1 MNMKRLRIIPVVA
14 VLAVLG
20 CAPQT
25 PPEAAGFP
33 TPGQSDPNTVKR
45 AFGPPPT
52 TNADEGETP

>member
-1 MNMKRLRIIPVVA
+1 MKRLLIIPVAA

-33 TPGQSDPNTVKR
+33 TPGQADPDTVKR

-52 TNADEGETP
+52 TTNADEGEKK